1 MGAPVLPQSQLK
13 LNSTGWIGL
22 IFQPTKRTGSQAWV
36 SRFDM
41 WALKHEKGWPS
52 LEKMAFTGGLEL
64 QSLARCQ
71 AQALGFAPDFLKP
84 SLA

>member
-1 MGAPVLPQSQLK
+1 
-13 LNSTGWIGL
+13 
-22 IFQPTKRTGSQAWV
+22 
-36 SRFDM
+36 M

-84 SLA
+84 SLAWPPHLLYS